1 MPKILL
7 GFGAPCVGLRYKL
20 DPNLVIVNLVL
31 IFRLLV
37 LIYSQSLIDCFYPHL
52 QKKEHILS
60 NHELIECDHMP
71 VPMPAGSCSICNG
84 NIKPVNHYRLHP
96 SEVLLESGR
105 TKVNGYLK
113 MWYPYRQKVPNY
125 QSTVHVTLGWASRH
139 ILDLV
144 EENKNLAVVE
154 FCPYQKQKA
163 LDWLEYFANQPG
175 GAVGVVLRS
184 RK

>member
-7 GFGAPCVGLRYKL
+7 GFRSLRIELRYKL
-20 DPNLVIVNLVL
+20 DLKLAVVNLVL
-31 IFRLLV
+31 IFWSLV
-37 LIYSQSLIDCFYPHL
+37 VIYSQSMLDCFYPHL
-52 QKKEHILS
+52 QKKEYILS

-84 NIKPVNHYRLHP
+84 NIKPVNHYKLHP

-105 TKVNGYLK
+105 QKVNGYLK

-139 ILDLV
+139 ILKLV
-144 EENKNLAVVE
+144 EENKNLTVVE
-154 FCPYQKQKA
+154 FCPYQKDKA
-163 LDWLEYFANQPG
+163 LDWLDYFANQPG